1 MSGHCFLMH
10 CTESS
15 LHIYSALDARSKISL
30 ITSVISAR
38 KESSTEA
45 ENAAS
50 VLYSLYALSTYSVS
64 VCVLPMMF
72 PDITETA
79 PNSPIALCTGEGS
92 ENHTASTF
100 NISLPNI

>member
-1 MSGHCFLMH
+1 MH

-15 LHIYSALDARSKISL
+15 LHIYSALDARSNISL

-38 KESSTEA
+38 KESSTDA

-72 PDITETA
+72 PEITETA
-79 PNSPIALCTGEGS
+79 PNSPIALCRREEHES
-92 ENHTASTF
+92 HTAGAF
-100 NISLPNI
+100 VMSLKTG